1 MTNLLPP
8 YSGQPPTPYSRDP
21 HGAEHPSDARAAWQT
36 VFRNWHII
44 LGCLVLG
51 VAAGWLYTS
60 RVTPIYRGATTLR
73 IEEEEGKLPALDAL
87 KDLQGDSR
95 NQVSTEM
102 EVMRSRALADDV
114 VRSLNLRLQLVEPR
128 RVPRSRIV
136 SAAEIADTTT
146 SGVYRFERGP
156 NGGFTVFR
164 EGEQLP
170 LEQVGAGSPVHL
182 GGAVVHL
189 NRSAAKYPEFTLA
202 VTSPREA
209 IDSVQRNLTVMRPN
223 REASVVAVTFRHPDP
238 ELARDVPNVL
248 AERFISRRVEVRK
261 TGARS
266 TVDFLRGQLDTLR
279 TQLQGS
285 EDKLRQFR
293 ESNQVVSLEA
303 EGTAQVS
310 HLAELQA
317 KRTELNAERTAMER
331 VVEEARAAPRAA
343 GDPSPYRRLLA
354 FPTLLQ
360 NQLATS
366 LLASI
371 SKLETDRA
379 LLLRRR
385 TAEDPEVQNLS
396 RAIQEQEA
404 QVEGVVLTYLEGLRQ
419 QVNAL
424 DSSLVGFGKRLEKIP
439 AKEVQ
444 FARLQRNITVL
455 GDISTLLQTRLKE
468 SEIARAVGDASAQI
482 VDRAYLPVRPVVPRE
497 GVNLFFAT
505 LLGLALGLGVA
516 FGRNWLDRAVHT
528 GEEVRLITGVPLLGL
543 IPHIANGKGRFRLS
557 LKSRRRVGHGPSHA
571 LVASRDPHNMVSEA
585 YRALRTNLAFV
596 RPDSPAKSI
605 VFTSPRPEDGKTTS
619 VANLAASLAQ
629 QDMRVLV
636 IDADLRRGILHRL
649 LGARRKPGLSDLLV
663 GTVKLG
669 DAIQTVDVGGDA
681 RVSIIGSGLLPPNP
695 AELLGS
701 GRMKDL
707 LQQLEPLYDA
717 ILIDCAPLN
726 LFTDAAV
733 AGTQADGVLLVAR
746 AGKTQGGELAY
757 SMDQL
762 RNVRVPVLG
771 VVLNDFDFKRD
782 GGYSGAYYYA
792 AGYSYGARNGG

>member
-1 MTNLLPP
+1 
-8 YSGQPPTPYSRDP
+8 
-21 HGAEHPSDARAAWQT
+21 
-36 VFRNWHII
+36 
-44 LGCLVLG
+44 VL
-51 VAAGWLYTS
+51 
-60 RVTPIYRGATTLR
+60 
-73 IEEEEGKLPALDAL
+73 
-87 KDLQGDSR
+87 
-95 NQVSTEM
+95 
-102 EVMRSRALADDV
+102 
-114 VRSLNLRLQLVEPR
+114 
-128 RVPRSRIV
+128 
-136 SAAEIADTTT
+136 
-146 SGVYRFERGP
+146 
-156 NGGFTVFR
+156 
-164 EGEQLP
+164 
-170 LEQVGAGSPVHL
+170 L
-182 GGAVVHL
+182 GGAVL
-189 NRSAAKYPEFTLA
+189 RLSRAAANYPEFTLA

-223 REASVVAVTFRHPDP
+223 REASVVAVAFRHPDP

-266 TVDFLRGQLDTLR
+266 TVDFLKGQLDTLR

-310 HLAELQA
+310 QLAQLQA
-317 KRTELNAERTAMER
+317 KRTELNAERTAMEQ
-331 VVEEARAAPRAA
+331 VVQEARSAPRGL
-343 GDPSPYRRLLA
+343 GDASPYRRLLA

-385 TAEDPEVQNLS
+385 TGEDPEVQNLS
-396 RAIQEQEA
+396 RAIREQEV

-419 QVNAL
+419 QVTAL
-424 DSSLVGFGKRLEKIP
+424 DSSLVGFGKRLERIP

-482 VDRAYLPVRPVVPRE
+482 VDRAYLPVAPMLPRNA
-497 GVNLFFAT
+497 VNLAIAA
-505 LLGLALGLGVA
+505 LLGLALGLAIA
-516 FGRNWLDRAVHT
+516 FGREWLDHAVHT
-528 GEEVRLITGVPLLGL
+528 SEEVRMITGVSVMGL
-543 IPHIANGKGRFRLS
+543 IPHIGNGKSKFRLY
-557 LKSRRRVGHGPSHA
+557 LKSRRRVGNGTTHA
-571 LVASRDPHNMVSEA
+571 LVASRDPRNIVSEA
-585 YRALRTNLAFV
+585 YRTLRTNLAFA
-596 RPDSPAKSI
+596 RPNDPAKSI

-619 VANLAASLAQ
+619 VANLAATLAQ
-629 QDMRVLV
+629 QDLRVLV
-636 IDADLRRGILHRL
+636 IDADLRRGVLHRL

-669 DAIQTVDVGGDA
+669 EAIQTVDAGENA
-681 RVSIIGSGLLPPNP
+681 RVGVIGTGLLPPNP

-746 AGKTQGGELAY
+746 AGKTSGGELAY

-771 VVLNDFDFKRD
+771 VVLNDFNFKRD
-782 GGYSGAYYYA
+782 ARYAGAYYYA
-792 AGYSYGARNGG
+792 PDYSYSAGNGR

>member
-8 YSGQPPTPYSRDP
+8 YSGQPPAPYTREPSRP
-21 HGAEHPSDARAAWQT
+21 ENPSDARVAWQT
-36 VFRNWHII
+36 VFRNWHVI
-44 LGCLVLG
+44 LSCLVIGL
-51 VAAGWLYTS
+51 VAGWLYTS
-60 RVTPIYRGATTLR
+60 SVTPIYRGSATVR
-73 IEEEEGKLPALDAL
+73 IEGEEGKLPALDAL
-87 KDLQGDSR
+87 KNLQGDAQS
-95 NQVSTEM
+95 QVSTEM
-102 EVMRSRALADDV
+102 EIMRSRALADDV

-136 SAAEIADTTT
+136 ASAAVDDTTA
-146 SGVYRFERGP
+146 SGFYHFERGKD
-156 NGGFTVFR
+156 GGFTVFR
-164 EGEQLP
+164 KGEQLP

-182 GGAVVHL
+182 GGAVL
-189 NRSAAKYPEFTLA
+189 QLSRSAAEYPEFTLA

-209 IDSVQRNLTVMRPN
+209 IDLVQRNLTVVRRN

-248 AERFISRRVEVRK
+248 AGRFISRRVEVRK

-266 TVDFLRGQLDTLR
+266 TVDFLKGQLDTLR

-303 EGTAQVS
+303 EGMAQVS

-317 KRTELNAERTAMER
+317 RRTELNAERTAMER
-331 VVEEARAAPRAA
+331 VAAEARAAPRKD

-385 TAEDPEVQNLS
+385 TTEDPEVQNLS
-396 RAIQEQEA
+396 RAIQEQEV

-419 QVNAL
+419 QVTAL

-482 VDRAYLPVRPVVPRE
+482 VDRAYLPVSPVLPRT

-505 LLGLALGLGVA
+505 LLGLALGLAVA
-516 FGRNWLDRAVHT
+516 FGREWIDRAVHSS
-528 GEEVRLITGVPLLGL
+528 EEVRMITGVPVLGL
-543 IPHIANGKGRFRLS
+543 IPHIGNGKSRFRLN
-557 LKSRRRVGHGPSHA
+557 LKAHRRVGHGTSHA
-571 LVASRDPHNMVSEA
+571 LVASRDPRNMVSEA
-585 YRALRTNLAFV
+585 YRTLRTNLAFL
-596 RPDSPAKSI
+596 RPNDPAKSI

-619 VANLAASLAQ
+619 VANLAATLAQ

-636 IDADLRRGILHRL
+636 IDADLRRGVLHRL

-663 GTVKLG
+663 GTAKLG

-681 RVSIIGSGLLPPNP
+681 RVSVIGSGVLAPNP

-782 GGYSGAYYYA
+782 GAYSGAYYYA
-792 AGYSYGARNGG
+792 SGYSYGGGNGR